1 MHIILKHLFIF
12 IFAIISMIAKAQL
25 FTATA
30 LPTQN
35 QLPVANIHCILQD
48 EEGYMWY
55 GTTGGG
61 LCRDNGYQ
69 IDVFSSYNVN
79 SSAMMDNNISCL
91 AEDARHGIC
100 VGTSH
105 GLFRIDKTDY
115 HVEKLLQDSYGN
127 SKIKV
132 LMSDSKGF
140 LWVGIDELVL
150 KLSKQGSLLKTY
162 PITWNGIPTPVSCF
176 AEDDNGNILAGMW
189 QGGISRYDERS
200 DKFVPCSWNYNYSPV
215 KIVSKGNTVFVA
227 T

>member
-150 KLSKQGSLLKTY
+150 IKLTRSKFG
-162 PITWNGIPTPVSCF
+162 F
-176 AEDDNGNILAGMW
+176 D
-189 QGGISRYDERS
+189 
-200 DKFVPCSWNYNYSPV
+200 
-215 KIVSKGNTVFVA
+215 
-227 T
+227 